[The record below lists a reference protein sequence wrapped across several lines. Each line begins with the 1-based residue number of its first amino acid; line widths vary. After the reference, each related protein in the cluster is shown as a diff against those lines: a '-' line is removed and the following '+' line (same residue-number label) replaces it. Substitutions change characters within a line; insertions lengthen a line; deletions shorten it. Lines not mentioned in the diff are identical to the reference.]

1 MIHYYTNILSGFLPP
16 HLENLHL
23 FPSRLQSIMSRIS
36 FIDRSKEVNGIV
48 RYIALML
55 ALLAAIGI
63 CIGTGS
69 FSDLSFLWLLPVSF
83 LGSLVGLMTLDA
95 LVLFVVCAFVNIE
108 KPQKKDN
115 AFFRVLTYIT
125 ADLIIWILRVR
136 VHTKG
141 LENTPRDGRFLL
153 VCNHLAYMDPVT
165 LLAFFKKSQLAFIS
179 KRENNAMLL
188 VGKVM
193 HKLMCQPINRENDR
207 EALKTI
213 ITCIRLI
220 QEDQVSL
227 AVFPEGYIHGD
238 GLMHPFRSGVFKI
251 AQKAKVHIVVCTL
264 QNTQYV
270 FKNAKRLKPTDVH
283 LHLLGVLK
291 PEDLEG
297 MTAVDIAGRV
307 HAIMAEDLG
316 PDLVLQE
323 TP

>member
-1 MIHYYTNILSGFLPP
+1 L
-16 HLENLHL
+16 
-23 FPSRLQSIMSRIS
+23 
-36 FIDRSKEVNGIV
+36 
-48 RYIALML
+48 AL

-63 CIGTGS
+63 CIGAGS
-69 FSDLSFLWLLPVSF
+69 FCDVSFLWMLPVSF
-83 LGSLVGLMTLDA
+83 LGSLVGLLALDA
-95 LVLFVVCAFVNIE
+95 LVLFVACTFVDIE

-125 ADLIIWILRVR
+125 ADLAIWILRVR

-141 LENTPRDGRFLL
+141 LENTPKDGRFLL
-153 VCNHLAYMDPVT
+153 VCNHLDYMDPVT

-179 KRENNAMLL
+179 KRENNAMPL

-193 HKLMCQPINRENDR
+193 RKLMCQPINRENDR

-220 QEDQVSL
+220 QEDQVSF

-251 AQKAKVHIVVCTL
+251 AQKAKVPIVVCTL

-297 MTAVDIAGRV
+297 MTTVDIAGRV

-323 TP
+323 NP